1 MINALILT
9 AGGLDSLLTIK
20 LMERTKIPFRVVHFD
35 IGLTHNKAIVAG
47 LRISKYFGL
56 ENLIKNSIEIE
67 KFDVAKEFYTQIL
80 NTRDFNDYNACLE
93 YKIFILKKAKEYMQE
108 IGAQFIVTGDVVDQ
122 RPLIQ
127 GKDALLT
134 TDIQADVENIV
145 FRPLSANLLAPSLL
159 LTSFPKLSQISYDF
173 TGFSQ
178 KRIELAK
185 ILKIEYTPSISE
197 KQFDK
202 NNTEL
207 AMGNKAFEI
216 FEKQKKINISHINR
230 IGLHFKLNS
239 TTRCVIGRT
248 PFESNYLKKFYEKIE
263 KKDFA
268 FSSNTPNF
276 LFGFMYGSLES
287 GIHETLALKIFS
299 AIVSQY
305 KNSPDIQLFDDE
317 NLLLGSR
324 VIEPLSQKE
333 LEQYVLYSN
342 EMYCPIISL
351 DIQ

>member
-1 MINALILT
+1 MIKALIIT

-20 LMERTKIPFRVVHFD
+20 LMERTKIPFQVVHFD
-35 IGLTHNKAIVAG
+35 IGLTHNKPIVAG

-80 NTRDFNDYNACLE
+80 NTRDFKDYNACLE
-93 YKIFILKKAKEYMQE
+93 YKIFILKKAKEYMKE

-122 RPLIQ
+122 KPLIQ

-145 FRPLSANLLAPSLL
+145 FRPLSANILPTSPLSL
-159 LTSFPKLSQISYDF
+159 SFPELSQIAYDF

-178 KRIELAK
+178 KRVELAK
-185 ILKIEYTPSISE
+185 TLKITYTPSITE
-197 KQFDK
+197 KHFDK
-202 NNTEL
+202 NKQEL

-230 IGLHFKLNS
+230 IGLHFKLDN

-248 PFESNYLKKFYEKIE
+248 PFESNYLKKFYDKIE

-268 FSSNTPNF
+268 FSSNSPNL
-276 LFGFMYGSLES
+276 LFGFMYGSLDIET
-287 GIHETLALKIFS
+287 HETLALKIFS
-299 AIVSQY
+299 TIVSQY
-305 KNSPDIQLFDDE
+305 KNSPNIQLFDNE

-324 VIEPLSQKE
+324 VIEPLLQKE
-333 LEQYVLYSN
+333 LEPYILYSN

-351 DIQ
+351 DI

>member
-1 MINALILT
+1 MTNALIIT

-35 IGLTHNKAIVAG
+35 IGLTHNKPIVAG

-80 NTRDFNDYNACLE
+80 NTRDFNNYNACLE
-93 YKIFILKKAKEYMQE
+93 YKIFILKKAKEYMKE
-108 IGAQFIVTGDVVDQ
+108 IGAQFIVTGDVIDQ

-127 GKDALLT
+127 GKAALLT
-134 TDIQADVENIV
+134 TDIQADTENIV
-145 FRPLSANLLAPSLL
+145 FRPLSANILPLSPLLSA
-159 LTSFPKLSQISYDF
+159 FPELSQISYDF
-173 TGFSQ
+173 TGISQ
-178 KRIELAK
+178 KRFELAK
-185 ILKIEYTPSISE
+185 ILKIIHTPSITN
-197 KQFDK
+197 K
-202 NNTEL
+202 NHEEL

-230 IGLHFKLNS
+230 IGLHFKLDS
-239 TTRCVIGRT
+239 MTRCVIGRT
-248 PFESNYLKKFYEKIE
+248 PFESNYLKNFYEKIE

-268 FSSNTPNF
+268 FSSNVPNF
-276 LFGFMYGSLES
+276 LFGFMYGSSDLET
-287 GIHETLALKIFS
+287 HEALALKIFS
-299 AIVSQY
+299 TIVSQY
-305 KNSPDIQLFDDE
+305 KNSPNIQLFDYE

-324 VIEPLSQKE
+324 VVEPFFQKE
-333 LEQYVLYSN
+333 LDQYILYSN

-351 DIQ
+351 DI

>member
-1 MINALILT
+1 MINALIIT

-20 LMERTKIPFRVVHFD
+20 LMERTKIPFQVVHFD
-35 IGLTHNKAIVAG
+35 IGLTHNKPIVAG

-80 NTRDFNDYNACLE
+80 NTRDFNNYNACLE
-93 YKIFILKKAKEYMQE
+93 YKIFILKKAKEYMEE
-108 IGAQFIVTGDVVDQ
+108 ISAQFIVTGDVVDQ

-127 GKDALLT
+127 GKAALLT
-134 TDIQADVENIV
+134 TDQQADTENIV
-145 FRPLSANLLAPSLL
+145 FRPLSANILPLSPLLS
-159 LTSFPKLSQISYDF
+159 SFPELSQISYDF
-173 TGFSQ
+173 TGISQ
-178 KRIELAK
+178 KRVELAK
-185 ILKIEYTPSISE
+185 ILKITHTPLIVE
-197 KQFDK
+197 KHFDK
-202 NNTEL
+202 DCQEL

-216 FEKQKKINISHINR
+216 FEKQKKINVSHINR
-230 IGLHFKLNS
+230 IGLHFKLDS
-239 TTRCVIGRT
+239 MTRCVIGRT

-276 LFGFMYGSLES
+276 LFGFMYGSSDLET
-287 GIHETLALKIFS
+287 HETLALKIFS

-305 KNSPDIQLFDDE
+305 KNSPNIQLFDYE

-324 VIEPLSQKE
+324 VIEPFSQKE
-333 LEQYVLYSN
+333 LDQYILYSN

-351 DIQ
+351 DI